1 MRPDCNLD
9 LRSLRFFL
17 SLYKTSSFAKTGHEF
32 GMSPATVQRTIDKL
46 REAFEDKLFERRGL
60 VMVPTA
66 KARRIATELSGAMA
80 ALERVGEGSDDFA
93 DRSVV
98 MRISTFDNATIAV
111 LVPGVEGVREK
122 APNIRWQFLQADE
135 HMFDHLRNGNND
147 FALFARQGVPDDCY
161 SETLLTTPYAWVV
174 RKGHPLEA
182 EARKTGFVGR
192 QKAVR
197 FPQIIANAH
206 PDRRRTPNGP
216 AEGWFAQGAEETQLF
231 MPFFLAA
238 PFFLERDDA
247 VTLVPAATAKAV
259 LDPDRFA
266 VLPAEPGAPELTIRL
281 AWHAHRDN
289 DPYHRWVRSLL
300 IDAVRKAAD
309 NGKTLQS

>member
-111 LVPGVEGVREK
+111 LVPGVEGVRAK

-147 FALFARQGVPDDCY
+147 FALPTRRHGFLYGSRRHGGIEPTPCRRNLEHLRLGSACEGA
-161 SETLLTTPYAWVV
+161 SNLETVL
-174 RKGHPLEA
+174 
-182 EARKTGFVGR
+182 VGCR
-192 QKAVR
+192 C
-197 FPQIIANAH
+197 
-206 PDRRRTPNGP
+206 
-216 AEGWFAQGAEETQLF
+216 
-231 MPFFLAA
+231 
-238 PFFLERDDA
+238 
-247 VTLVPAATAKAV
+247 
-259 LDPDRFA
+259 
-266 VLPAEPGAPELTIRL
+266 
-281 AWHAHRDN
+281 
-289 DPYHRWVRSLL
+289 RS
-300 IDAVRKAAD
+300 R
-309 NGKTLQS
+309 N